1 MEAKL
6 KRIPTGRPDLIS
18 FELPADYKQEYAYL
32 VKKAETTNDYWRAS
46 LEPWRNKRSTGAHS
60 QNSHFNGHIQ
70 QIVEYTGDDFAVMKR
85 YIKRYCFGQ
94 GLRMKTGAEGK
105 ILYSFTDGEP
115 IPISEADMTTQECSW
130 CIEACHL
137 IAAELGIILREGY
150 E

>member
-32 VKKAETTNDYWRAS
+32 VKKAETTNDYWRVS
-46 LEPWRNKRSTGAHS
+46 LEPWRNKRSTGDHS
-60 QNSHFNGHIQ
+60 QGNHFNGHVQ
-70 QIVEYTGDDFAVMKR
+70 QIADSTGNDFADVKLFCKR
-85 YIKRYCFGQ
+85 SAMREGLPAKKRPDGS
-94 GLRMKTGAEGK
+94 
-105 ILYSFTDGEP
+105 IVYSMTDGEP

-137 IAAELGIILREGY
+137 IAAELDITLREGY
-150 E
+150 D